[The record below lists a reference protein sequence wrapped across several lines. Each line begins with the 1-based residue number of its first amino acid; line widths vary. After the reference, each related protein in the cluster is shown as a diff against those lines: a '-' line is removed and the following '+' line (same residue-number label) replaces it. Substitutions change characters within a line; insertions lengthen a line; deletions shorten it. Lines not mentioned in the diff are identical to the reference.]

1 MAVTVTGAHHVSFP
15 VGDLARARAFYEGVL
30 GLRQKPR
37 PDFPFP
43 GVWYQAGACE
53 VHLIQMV
60 PGIEVGAPPPS
71 LNPMASHA
79 AFAIRDY
86 AAMLAQMKAKGLE
99 VLETSPQQG
108 QMWVRDPDGH
118 IIELIVAGD

>member
-1 MAVTVTGAHHVSFP
+1 MATSVLGSHHVSFP
-15 VGDLARARAFYEGVL
+15 VRDLARARAFYEGLL
-30 GLRQKPR
+30 GLREKPR
-37 PDFPFP
+37 PNFPFP

-53 VHLIQMV
+53 VHLIETY
-60 PGIEVGAPPPS
+60 PGLDVGTPPPT

-86 AAMLAQMKAKGLE
+86 TAMLAQVKAHGLD
-99 VLETSPQQG
+99 VLETSAQQG

-118 IIELIVAGD
+118 IIELIVAAS